1 MSLTPGYDRQGC
13 DKQKNTE
20 KWIPESELYDGTKPT
35 REEVLR
41 EAEKLGDTFGIQL
54 MNDGKSFNIR
64 FSAAKSEKGWMQLQQ
79 RQPPANKRYFV
90 NIPRDDANDGIISS
104 LEASLG
110 WDAEIAGCA
119 RVRGNRFEAFNK
131 VIVKANVAPI
141 ADTPLIGDF
150 LVSINE
156 DLPLTFESKPLRIL
170 GTFIVR

>member
-54 MNDGKSFNIR
+54 MNDGKSFKIR
-64 FSAAKSEKGWMQLQQ
+64 SSAEKSEEGWMQRQQ
-79 RQPPANKRYFV
+79 RQPPATKRYIV
-90 NIPRDDANDGIISS
+90 NKIPGMMPNDRIIPN
-104 LEASLG
+104 LKAALG
-110 WDAEIAGCA
+110 WEAEIVGYP
-119 RVRGNRFEAFNK
+119 RVRGKGLKAFNK
-131 VIVKANVAPI
+131 VIVKANVDPI
-141 ADTPLIGDF
+141 ADTSYIGDF

-156 DLPLTFESKPLRIL
+156 DLAPDIR
-170 GTFIVR
+170 V

>member
-90 NIPRDDANDGIISS
+90 NISRDDANDGIIS
-104 LEASLG
+104 
-110 WDAEIAGCA
+110 
-119 RVRGNRFEAFNK
+119 N
-131 VIVKANVAPI
+131 
-141 ADTPLIGDF
+141 
-150 LVSINE
+150 
-156 DLPLTFESKPLRIL
+156 SKLR
-170 GTFIVR
+170 